1 MCKCKMSIS
10 LRRLASHLQQDV
22 KSLRKLL
29 GRPSGPVK
37 LAVRRVAPFS
47 VMTHN
52 MALLVPP
59 APYLGTDR
67 DGTIAE
73 IVARIRALAPDVV
86 GLCEV
91 FADGERTRIRNALRD
106 LYPHFREG
114 PDEDDYE
121 SDGGLLLLSRH
132 PILAADA
139 MIFRACDGWDCFAN
153 KGVIHIR
160 IQPAFWSTP
169 LDIFFS
175 HMQDIETDNGVGT
188 LYSQLTAMNNFI
200 VTRRDPAGSQIIM
213 GDLNIPGENPQHRAQ
228 LYDRLK
234 LVDCWF
240 LAGNQAASG
249 HTLVIENNFYADPD
263 DRPSS
268 NHRLDYVLMRGG
280 TRLVPILAEIEVLK
294 FQRNGRFISDHF
306 GVHASF
312 DKIAL
317 ISYP

>member
-1 MCKCKMSIS
+1 MSIS
-10 LRRLASHLQQDV
+10 LKRLASHLQQDG
-22 KSLRKLL
+22 KSLRKML
-29 GRPSGPVK
+29 GRPAGPVK
-37 LAVRRVAPFS
+37 LEVRQAPFS

-67 DGTIAE
+67 DGAIAE

-91 FADGERTRIRNALRD
+91 FANGERKRIRDALSD

-114 PDEDDYE
+114 PDEGDLE

-132 PILAADA
+132 PLLAADA

-160 IQPAFWSTP
+160 VQPASWPIP
-169 LDIFFS
+169 LDIFYS
-175 HMQDIETDNGVGT
+175 HMQNIETDNGVGT
-188 LYSQLTAMNNFI
+188 LYAQLTTMNNFI

-213 GDLNIPGENPQHRAQ
+213 GDLNIPGENQQHYAQ
-228 LYDRLK
+228 LYDRLR

-240 LAGNQAASG
+240 LADNQATSG
-249 HTLVIENNFYADPD
+249 PTLVIENNFYANPD

-280 TRLVPILAEIEVLK
+280 IRLVPILADIEVLK
-294 FQRNGRFISDHF
+294 FQHNGRFISDHF
-306 GVHASF
+306 GVRASF
-312 DKIAL
+312 DKIA
-317 ISYP
+317 IITF